1 MIDFVGK
8 RNWFY
13 LASLLVL
20 IPGAISLLIPPR
32 LNPGIEFTSGTTFS
46 VKFATGVTTEALRAA
61 LADFGHP
68 EARVQRTSDGAFLVR
83 TDALEGVA
91 EAPPIG
97 AAPLGEADRLREDL
111 IDRFCQRDAQGQCL
125 PGTMVTPAGQQDKFY
140 DVSTVSG
147 TVSSEIGRNAAI
159 AVAAAAVAILLY
171 ISWAFR
177 SVPNPA
183 RYGLAA
189 IIALGHDVLL
199 VIGAFSLF
207 GKLFGTEINTM
218 FITGLLTV
226 IGFSVHDSIVVFDRI
241 RETVRVHPRRPFPV
255 SVNTS
260 LMQTVGRS
268 FNTSLTLVFA
278 ILALLL
284 ITGGS
289 IRPFLLVLLIGTV
302 TGTYSSVF
310 VASMLL
316 VTWHEGDVPR
326 LFRRFFPK
334 RGREEE
340 ALAAGG

>member
-13 LASLLVL
+13 LASLIVL

-32 LNPGIEFTSGTTFS
+32 LKPGIEFTSGTTFS
-46 VKFATGVTTEALRAA
+46 VKFVNQVSTEDLRST
-61 LADFGHP
+61 LSDLGHP
-68 EARVQRTSDGAFLVR
+68 EARVQRTDDGAFLVR
-83 TDALEGVA
+83 TDELAGVA
-91 EAPPIG
+91 EAPPVG
-97 AAPLGEADRLREDL
+97 AAPLGEADQLRDDL
-111 IDRFCQRDAQGQCL
+111 IERFG
-125 PGTMVTPAGQQDKFY
+125 PMVTPGGEENKFY

-147 TVSSEIGRNAAI
+147 TVSREIGRNAAI
-159 AVAAAAVAILLY
+159 AVAVASVAILLY

-177 SVPNPA
+177 AVPNPV
-183 RYGLAA
+183 RYGFAA
-189 IIALGHDVLL
+189 IIALMHDVLL
-199 VIGAFSLF
+199 VVGVFSLF
-207 GKLFGTEINTM
+207 GKFLGTEVNTM

-226 IGFSVHDSIVVFDRI
+226 IGFSVHDSIVVFDRV
-241 RETVRVHPRRPFPV
+241 RETVRVHLRRPFPV

-268 FNTSLTLVFA
+268 FNTSLTLVFS

-284 ITGGS
+284 IAGGT
-289 IRPFLLVLLIGTV
+289 IQPFLLVLLIGTV
-302 TGTYSSVF
+302 TGAYSSVF

-316 VTWHEGDVPR
+316 VTWEEGDVPR

-334 RGREEE
+334 RESKEE

>member
-13 LASLLVL
+13 LASLIVL

-32 LNPGIEFTSGTTFS
+32 LKPGIEFTSGTTFS
-46 VKFATGVTTEALRAA
+46 VKFTVDVDSEALKAA
-61 LADFGHP
+61 LSDLGHP
-68 EARVQRTSDGAFLVR
+68 EARVQRASDGSFLVR
-83 TDALEGVA
+83 TEALEGVA
-91 EAPPIG
+91 EAPPVG
-97 AAPLGEADRLREDL
+97 AAPLGEADRLREEL
-111 IDRFCQRDAQGQCL
+111 IQRFCQRDEAGACK
-125 PGTMVTPAGQQDKFY
+125 PGTMVTPAGEQDKFY

-147 TVSSEIGRNAAI
+147 TVSREIGRNAAI

-177 SVPNPA
+177 SVPNPV
-183 RYGLAA
+183 RYGMAA
-189 IIALGHDVLL
+189 ILALGHDVLL
-199 VIGAFSLF
+199 VVGAFSLF

-241 RETVRVHPRRPFPV
+241 RETVRVHPRRPFPM

-284 ITGGS
+284 ITGET

-316 VTWHEGDVPR
+316 VTWHEGDIPR
-326 LFRRFFPK
+326 LFRRLFPK
-334 RGREEE
+334 REERE
-340 ALAAGG
+340 ALAPGG

>member
-13 LASLLVL
+13 LASLIVL

-32 LNPGIEFTSGTTFS
+32 LKPGIEFTSGTTFS
-46 VKFATGVTTEALRAA
+46 VKFTVNVSSEELKAA
-61 LADFGHP
+61 LADLGHP
-68 EARVQRTSDGAFLVR
+68 EARVQRASDGSFLVR
-83 TDALEGVA
+83 TEALEGVA
-91 EAPPIG
+91 EAPPVG

-111 IDRFCQRDAQGQCL
+111 IQRFCERDEAGECK
-125 PGTMVTPAGQQDKFY
+125 PGTMVTPAGEQDKFY

-147 TVSSEIGRNAAI
+147 TVSREIGRNAAI

-177 SVPNPA
+177 SVPNPV
-183 RYGLAA
+183 RYGMAA
-189 IIALGHDVLL
+189 ILALGHDVLL
-199 VIGAFSLF
+199 VVGAFSLF

-284 ITGGS
+284 ITGET

-316 VTWHEGDVPR
+316 VTWHEGDIPR

-334 RGREEE
+334 REERE
-340 ALAAGG
+340 ALAPGG

>member
-13 LASLLVL
+13 LASLVVL

-32 LNPGIEFTSGTTFS
+32 LKPGIEFTSGTTFS
-46 VKFATGVTTEALRAA
+46 VKFTVSVDSEALKTA
-61 LADFGHP
+61 LADLGHP
-68 EARVQRTSDGAFLVR
+68 EARVQRASDGSFLVR
-83 TDALEGVA
+83 TEALEGVA
-91 EAPPIG
+91 EAPPVG
-97 AAPLGEADRLREDL
+97 AAPLGEADRLREEL
-111 IDRFCQRDAQGQCL
+111 IQRFCERDESGQCK
-125 PGTMVTPAGQQDKFY
+125 PGTMVTPAGEQDRFY

-147 TVSSEIGRNAAI
+147 TVSREIGRNAAI

-189 IIALGHDVLL
+189 IVALGHDVLL
-199 VIGAFSLF
+199 VVGAFSLF
-207 GKLFGTEINTM
+207 GKIFGTEINTM

-284 ITGGS
+284 ITGTE

-316 VTWHEGDVPR
+316 VTWHEGDIPR

-334 RGREEE
+334 REERE
-340 ALAAGG
+340 ALAPGG

>member
-32 LNPGIEFTSGTTFS
+32 LKPGIEFTSGTTFS
-46 VKFATGVTTEALRAA
+46 VKFTVDVSSAQLKAA
-61 LADFGHP
+61 LSDLGHP
-68 EARVQRTSDGAFLVR
+68 EARVQRSSDGSFLVR
-83 TDALEGVA
+83 TEALEGVA

-97 AAPLGEADRLREDL
+97 AAPLGEADQLREDL
-111 IDRFCQRDAQGQCL
+111 IQRFCQRDENGDCK
-125 PGTMVTPAGQQDKFY
+125 PGTMVTPAGEQDKFY

-147 TVSSEIGRNAAI
+147 TVSREIGRNAAI

-177 SVPNPA
+177 SVPNPV
-183 RYGLAA
+183 RYGFAA

-199 VIGAFSLF
+199 VVGAFSLF
-207 GKLFGTEINTM
+207 GKIFGTEINTM

-284 ITGGS
+284 ITGET

-326 LFRRFFPK
+326 LFRRFFP
-334 RGREEE
+334 RRQERE
-340 ALAAGG
+340 ALAPGG

>member
-13 LASLLVL
+13 LASLIVL

-32 LNPGIEFTSGTTFS
+32 LKPGIEFTSGTTFS
-46 VKFATGVTTEALRAA
+46 VKFTVNVSSEDLKAA
-61 LADFGHP
+61 LADLGHP
-68 EARVQRTSDGAFLVR
+68 EARVQRASDGSFLVR
-83 TDALEGVA
+83 TEALEGVA
-91 EAPPIG
+91 EAPPVG
-97 AAPLGEADRLREDL
+97 AAPLGEADRLREEL
-111 IDRFCQRDAQGQCL
+111 IQRFCERDEAGECK
-125 PGTMVTPAGQQDKFY
+125 PGTMVTPAGEQDKFY

-147 TVSSEIGRNAAI
+147 TVSREIGRNAAI

-177 SVPNPA
+177 SVPNPV
-183 RYGLAA
+183 RYGMAA
-189 IIALGHDVLL
+189 ILALGHDVLL
-199 VIGAFSLF
+199 VVGAFSLF

-284 ITGGS
+284 ITGET

-316 VTWHEGDVPR
+316 VTWHEGDIPR

-334 RGREEE
+334 REERE
-340 ALAAGG
+340 ALAPGG